1 MVKRHQDS
9 PWVLLSV
16 LLVVGSTA
24 AAVALWLGDHRRL
37 VPNSGIIIAILL
49 GTFFVCW
56 CWALMRYLRWR
67 DRRRAVAP
75 VRPTY
80 PDELE
85 GTVYGLVPGGVYR
98 VIQSFTDHYANLFQR
113 GELLRFKER
122 HFLPYHGGHTIVFE
136 EKSLYLQDSENEELL
151 ANFSD
156 YVERVER

>member
-1 MVKRHQDS
+1 MVKRHEDS
-9 PWVLLSV
+9 PWVLLLV

-24 AAVALWLGDHRRL
+24 AAVALWLGDHL
-37 VPNSGIIIAILL
+37 GIPNAGIIIAILL

-56 CWALMRYLRWR
+56 CWALLRYLRWR